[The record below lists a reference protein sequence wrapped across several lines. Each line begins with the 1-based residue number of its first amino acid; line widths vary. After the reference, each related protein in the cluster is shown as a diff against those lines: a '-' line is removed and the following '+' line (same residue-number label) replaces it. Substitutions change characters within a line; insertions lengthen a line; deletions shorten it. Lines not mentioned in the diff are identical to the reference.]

1 MIRALDFHSA
11 RKEVDAMPPL
21 HGWSAATELA
31 KLDRDFE
38 DVLNHFMRPDWG
50 VAKPYIRAHHPPAIE
65 SFIDAE
71 HLIVRADLPGIEPK
85 DVEIRV
91 DGNILTIS
99 GSRSAAA
106 EEREHDFVH
115 REIRYGNF
123 ERAIS
128 IPKGV
133 RREEISAAYRNGVL
147 ELTIPLKGV
156 EIRKVPV
163 QMTTRAR

>member
-1 MIRALDFHSA
+1 
-11 RKEVDAMPPL
+11 MPPL

-91 DGNILTIS
+91 DGNIMTIS
-99 GSRSAAA
+99 GSRRAAA

-156 EIRKVPV
+156 QIRKVPV
-163 QMTTRAR
+163 QITSRTG